1 MYESSLTENACLSV
15 RQAEKL
21 KFATLV
27 CLFKRQ
33 RELVGNIYDPERSQ
47 QNAYLLLS
55 CFEPLLALFT
65 QHALVEPG
73 PQHTHGGVSVL
84 QLRAGLL
91 TLNCYA

>member
-21 KFATLV
+21 KFVTLV
-27 CLFKRQ
+27 CLFKMQ
-33 RELVGNIYDPERSQ
+33 RELVGNIYDPERSP
-47 QNAYLLLS
+47 AYLLLS
-55 CFEPLLALFT
+55 CFKPLLTLFT

-73 PQHTHGGVSVL
+73 PQHTHGGVFVL

>member
-1 MYESSLTENACLSV
+1 MYESSLTENVCLSV

-21 KFATLV
+21 IYVTLV
-27 CLFKRQ
+27 CLFKMQ

-47 QNAYLLLS
+47 QPAHLLLS
-55 CFEPLLALFT
+55 CFEPLLTLFT

-84 QLRAGLL
+84 QLRASLL
-91 TLNCYA
+91 TLNRYA